1 LSEERYLDSYVTLAL
16 KGGEA
21 LPCDRVLI
29 AAIAGCGDQTNGVL
43 QGYAEGEYLR
53 IASPIAGQL
62 ARYRETLD

>member
-1 LSEERYLDSYVTLAL
+1 VVKRFHAI
-16 KGGEA
+16 
-21 LPCDRVLI
+21 VLI

>member
-1 LSEERYLDSYVTLAL
+1 VVKRFHAI
-16 KGGEA
+16 
-21 LPCDRVLI
+21 VLI

-43 QGYAEGEYLR
+43 QGYAEGESLR